1 MELKDLFNISDEQI
15 ETLERNASDIQKKG
29 EQSDD
34 VVSYGCICCG
44 SGWCTVGI
52 ADD

>member
-1 MELKDLFNISDEQI
+1 MDLFNLSA
-15 ETLERNASDIQKKG
+15 ETMMKLEESAASVNKT
-29 EQSDD
+29 EEAT

-44 SGWCTVGI
+44 SGICCVGI

>member
-1 MELKDLFNISDEQI
+1 MIMEMNLFNLSE
-15 ETLERNASDIQKKG
+15 ETMQKL
-29 EQSDD
+29 EQSAASVEKIEEAT

-44 SGWCTVGI
+44 IGICCAGI

>member
-1 MELKDLFNISDEQI
+1 MIMEMNLFNLSE
-15 ETLERNASDIQKKG
+15 ETMQKL
-29 EQSDD
+29 EQSAASVEKIEEAT

-44 SGWCTVGI
+44 SGICCAGI